1 MEKYITYIYKLLCM
15 TVKKELESVQDK
27 LNINSKN
34 NILNRQLN
42 IIQDSVKTNRDK
54 EDTTSLRRERTRT
67 NHEMGSAEHPLDT
80 GSETYIE
87 IPRKSIEKITDELNS
102 IKNSLNKIIDEYTSH
117 EAKRHSNTFERF
129 HNCVYSVLDELNY
142 MFYETRKKEPTFAL
156 QCKKINKKNNV
167 SEDDVNKILS
177 ELDEFRERIQYL
189 FEQIVNVSVPD
200 DNKIM
205 KEIEESRLDMIEKE
219 MDEYGEY
226 FENR

>member
-1 MEKYITYIYKLLCM
+1 MKKYITYIYKLLCM

-42 IIQDSVKTNRDK
+42 IIQDSVTTNQYK
-54 EDTTSLRRERTRT
+54 EDTTSLRREKTRT
-67 NHEMGSAEHPLDT
+67 NHEIGSAEHPLDT

-87 IPRKSIEKITDELNS
+87 IPRQSIEKITDELNT

-117 EAKRHSNTFERF
+117 EATRHSNTFERF

-156 QCKKINKKNNV
+156 QCKKINQKNNV
-167 SEDDVNKILS
+167 SEDEINEILS
-177 ELDEFRERIQYL
+177 ELNEFRERIQYL
-189 FEQIVNVSVPD
+189 FEQIVNVRIPD
-200 DNKIM
+200 DNKVM
-205 KEIEESRLDMIEKE
+205 REIEESRVDMMQEE
-219 MDEYGEY
+219 MRDMKEY